1 MKKEDKSKILRNLSL
16 ITQIGISMIVP
27 ILIGIIF
34 GNFLDNKLGTEVIF
48 LIIFLILGV
57 AASFLNLFKIT
68 DKLSK
73 RKW

>member
-73 RKW
+73 RK